1 MLRINAIKIDA
12 YKKQEPILKQEIIKI
27 LKIKP
32 DELLSY
38 KIYRQSIDA
47 RKKERICLVYT
58 IDAEIK
64 GDENKI
70 LRKCDPKQVSRAVI
84 EQYQKPKVGDNTLK
98 NRPIVIGAGPAGL
111 FAALLLAQMG
121 YKPLV
126 LERGEDVDARA
137 TKVEAFWQGGDLDIH
152 SNVQFGEGGAGA
164 FSDGKLT
171 TGVKDIRV
179 RHILEELIAHGGPA
193 DIIYSHRPHIGTD
206 VLRKVVRNLR
216 YHIINLGGEVRFNAQ
231 VTEFIITDGAIKGVV
246 VNNEEKIAAEAVILA
261 IGHSAR
267 DTFAQLVAQKVEL
280 VPKAF
285 AIGVRIEHPQS
296 LINLAQY
303 GEKYAELPILGAAD
317 YKLTYHAANGRA
329 VYSFCMCPGG
339 QVVAAASE
347 EGGIVTNGMSLHAR
361 AAENAN
367 SALIVSVDARDFG
380 ANDVLA
386 GVEFQRY
393 WERKAYELSG
403 EGYKAPAQLV
413 RDFLKDRPS
422 KDFGEINPSYRP
434 GVVSREIKECLPE
447 EVTAAL
453 REAIPYFAG
462 KIKGFAHPQAVLTA
476 IETRSSS
483 PVRILRNTSGQAV
496 NVSGLYPCGEG
507 AGYAGGIVS
516 AAVDG
521 MKAAEEIIKLY
532 APLVENDE

>member
-12 YKKQEPILKQEIIKI
+12 YKKQEPILKKEIIKT

-32 DELLSY
+32 EELQEY
-38 KIYRQSIDA
+38 HIYRQSIDA
-47 RKKERICLVYT
+47 RKKERICMVYT
-58 IDAEIK
+58 IDATVK

-70 LRKCDPKQVSRAVI
+70 LRKCDPKQVSKSVI
-84 EQYQKPKVGDNTLK
+84 DKYQKPHPGANHLHD
-98 NRPIVIGAGPAGL
+98 RPIVIGAGPAGL

-126 LERGEDVDARA
+126 LERGEDVDTRA
-137 TKVEAFWQGGDLDIH
+137 AKVEKFWQGGDLDIH

-171 TGVKDIRV
+171 CGVKDIRV
-179 RHILEELIAHGGPA
+179 RHIMEELIAHGGPE

-206 VLRKVVRNLR
+206 VLRKVVRNMR

-231 VTEFIITDGAIKGVV
+231 VTEFIITDGEIKGVV
-246 VNNEEKIAAEAVILA
+246 VNNEEKIPAQAVVLA

-267 DTFAQLVAQKVEL
+267 DTFYQLVEQNIEMI
-280 VPKAF
+280 PKAF
-285 AIGVRIEHPQS
+285 AIGVRIEHPQK
-296 LINLAQY
+296 LINEAQY
-303 GEKYAELPILGAAD
+303 GEKYADLPILGAAD
-317 YKLTYHAANGRA
+317 YKLTYHASNGRA

-347 EGGIVTNGMSLHAR
+347 AGGIVTNGMSLHAR

-367 SALIVSVDARDFG
+367 SALIVSVDSRDFG
-380 ANDVLA
+380 SNDVLA

-393 WERKAYELSG
+393 WERKAYELSND
-403 EGYKAPAQLV
+403 GYKAPAQLV

-422 KDFGEINPSYRP
+422 KEFGEITPSYRP
-434 GVVSREIKECLPE
+434 GVVLREIKECLPG
-447 EVTAAL
+447 EVTEAL

-476 IETRSSS
+476 IESRSSS
-483 PVRILRNTSGQAV
+483 PVRILRNTSGQAL

-516 AAVDG
+516 ASIDG

-532 APLVENDE
+532 APLEYSK

>member
-12 YKKQEPILKQEIIKI
+12 YKKQEPILKKEILKI

-32 DELLSY
+32 EELVSY
-38 KIYRQSIDA
+38 RIYRQSVDA

-58 IDAEIK
+58 LDVEVKA
-64 GDENKI
+64 DENKI
-70 LRKCDPKQVSRAVI
+70 LRHTDPKLVSRAKV
-84 EQYQKPKVGDNTLK
+84 EEYQKPQPGTMLLK
-98 NRPIVIGAGPAGL
+98 NRPLVIGAGPAGL
-111 FAALLLAQMG
+111 FAALLLAEMG
-121 YKPLV
+121 YRPLV
-126 LERGEDVDARA
+126 LERGEDVDSRA
-137 TKVEAFWQGGDLDIH
+137 AKVEAFWQGGELDIH

-179 RHILEELIAHGGPA
+179 RHIMEELIAHGGPEE
-193 DIIYSHRPHIGTD
+193 ILYSHRPHIGTD
-206 VLRKVVRNLR
+206 ILRKVVRNLR

-231 VTEFIITDGAIKGVV
+231 VTEFILEDGAIKGVV
-246 VNNEEKIAAEAVILA
+246 VNNEEKIMAEAVILA

-296 LINLAQY
+296 LINQAQY
-303 GEKYAELPILGAAD
+303 GEKYADLPILGAAD

-361 AAENAN
+361 AAQNAN
-367 SALIVSVDARDFG
+367 SALIVSVDGRDFG
-380 ANDVLA
+380 SNDVLA

-422 KDFGEINPSYRP
+422 KDFGEITPSYQP
-434 GVVSREIKECLPE
+434 GVVLREIKECLPE
-447 EVTAAL
+447 EVTEAL
-453 REAIPYFAG
+453 REAIPHFAG

-476 IETRSSS
+476 VETRSSS

-496 NVSGLYPCGEG
+496 NVCGLYPCGEG

-521 MKAAEEIIKLY
+521 MKMAEEIIKLY
-532 APLVENDE
+532 APCGER

>member
-1 MLRINAIKIDA
+1 M
-12 YKKQEPILKQEIIKI
+12 
-27 LKIKP
+27 
-32 DELLSY
+32 
-38 KIYRQSIDA
+38 
-47 RKKERICLVYT
+47 
-58 IDAEIK
+58 
-64 GDENKI
+64 
-70 LRKCDPKQVSRAVI
+70 
-84 EQYQKPKVGDNTLK
+84 
-98 NRPIVIGAGPAGL
+98 
-111 FAALLLAQMG
+111 
-121 YKPLV
+121 
-126 LERGEDVDARA
+126 
-137 TKVEAFWQGGDLDIH
+137 
-152 SNVQFGEGGAGA
+152 
-164 FSDGKLT
+164 
-171 TGVKDIRV
+171 
-179 RHILEELIAHGGPA
+179 
-193 DIIYSHRPHIGTD
+193 
-206 VLRKVVRNLR
+206 
-216 YHIINLGGEVRFNAQ
+216 
-231 VTEFIITDGAIKGVV
+231 
-246 VNNEEKIAAEAVILA
+246 
-261 IGHSAR
+261 
-267 DTFAQLVAQKVEL
+267 
-280 VPKAF
+280 
-285 AIGVRIEHPQS
+285 
-296 LINLAQY
+296 
-303 GEKYAELPILGAAD
+303 
-317 YKLTYHAANGRA
+317 
-329 VYSFCMCPGG
+329 
-339 QVVAAASE
+339 
-347 EGGIVTNGMSLHAR
+347 
-361 AAENAN
+361 
-367 SALIVSVDARDFG
+367 DARDFG